1 MKFKAFFGH
10 GPGAQT
16 QDGCSVE
23 LYRCSD
29 YAGEIELLTPYLK
42 PGVNAKVSVLE
53 FGCGTG
59 RITRRLLAMGCLV
72 TAVDNSADMLA
83 AAPPEATL
91 IRADIE
97 QLRLAQ
103 KFDVVLLPSGLINHP
118 DAQLRAAFL
127 AAAAG
132 HLRPPG
138 GFFFQRQ
145 DPVWL
150 ATAQPGPLGAAKN
163 GLGVRI
169 ESVHRKDGIAE
180 MTLSYSKQGSS
191 WSHSF
196 ALLELDDAM
205 LQAELDGAG
214 FGAIEWLDARRCWAK
229 AELQIGATFLHP
241 LHPLRPG

>member
-1 MKFKAFFGH
+1 MRVQPFSGT

-29 YAGEIELLTPYLK
+29 YASEIELLAPYLK
-42 PGVNAKVSVLE
+42 PGLNAKVSVLE

-59 RITRRLLAMGCLV
+59 RITRRLLAMGCTV
-72 TAVDNSADMLA
+72 TAVDNSAEMLA
-83 AAPPEATL
+83 AAPSEATL
-91 IRADIE
+91 IQSDIE

-127 AAAAG
+127 AAAAA
-132 HLRPPG
+132 HLSPTSC
-138 GFFFQRQ
+138 FFLQRQ
-145 DPVWL
+145 DPIWL
-150 ATAQPGPLGAAKN
+150 GTAQPGPVAVSN
-163 GLGVRI
+163 DGLAIRL

-180 MTLSYSKQGSS
+180 MTLSYSKQEAS

-196 ALLELDDAM
+196 ALFALDDAT
-205 LQAELDGAG
+205 LQEELDAAG
-214 FGAIEWLDARRCWAK
+214 FGPIEWLDARRCWAK
-229 AELQIGATFLHP
+229 ADLHP
-241 LHPLRPG
+241 LHPLHPG